1 MGVAYKR
8 GWLGL
13 PLPGLL
19 GLLGLLALLVVAG
32 LWLASAPSRPDGA
45 ALDERSVSLE
55 EDGHA

>member
-19 GLLGLLALLVVAG
+19 GLLALLALLIVAG
-32 LWLASAPSRPDGA
+32 LWLASAPSRPRWCGP
-45 ALDERSVSLE
+45 R
-55 EDGHA
+55 